1 MISQMEMDLL
11 EVQAV
16 NMLIEINLEFKALDE
31 EGRED
36 DGLRRNSRLLQRP
49 GEADSVIPGGG
60 ESVGGGEGEVYSGG
74 AGG

>member
-11 EVQAV
+11 EIQAV
-16 NMLIEINLEFKALDE
+16 NMLIEINLEFKELDE

-36 DGLRRNSRLLQRP
+36 ATIPGLSSGTSR
-49 GEADSVIPGGG
+49 GGG
-60 ESVGGGEGEVYSGG
+60 ESVGGGEGEVYSRR